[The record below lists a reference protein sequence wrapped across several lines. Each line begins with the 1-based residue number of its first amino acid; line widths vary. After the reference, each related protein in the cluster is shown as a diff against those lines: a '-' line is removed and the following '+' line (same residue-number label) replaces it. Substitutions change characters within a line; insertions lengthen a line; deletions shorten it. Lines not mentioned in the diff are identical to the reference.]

1 MKYIQ
6 TAKMTRRLRQAGVL
20 VIAGLLVQGAS
31 LFWNHAL
38 SFILFIS
45 AGCLLFGAG
54 AVVYLYAVVSSR
66 DGSIPEEESHPGG
79 AHGQGP
85 SANDV

>member
-1 MKYIQ
+1 
-6 TAKMTRRLRQAGVL
+6 MTRRLRQAGAL

-45 AGCLLFGAG
+45 FGCVLFAAG
-54 AVVYLYAVVSSR
+54 AVLYLYAIVSTPAENITEKATS
-66 DGSIPEEESHPGG
+66 GG
-79 AHGQGP
+79 ERQA
-85 SANDV
+85 

>member
-1 MKYIQ
+1 MRYIQ
-6 TAKMTRRLRQAGVL
+6 SPKMTRRLRQAGAL

-45 AGCLLFGAG
+45 IGCVLFVAG
-54 AVVYLYAVVSSR
+54 AVVYLYAIVSTPAEDITEDSATS
-66 DGSIPEEESHPGG
+66 GN
-79 AHGQGP
+79 HGQ
-85 SANDV
+85 V